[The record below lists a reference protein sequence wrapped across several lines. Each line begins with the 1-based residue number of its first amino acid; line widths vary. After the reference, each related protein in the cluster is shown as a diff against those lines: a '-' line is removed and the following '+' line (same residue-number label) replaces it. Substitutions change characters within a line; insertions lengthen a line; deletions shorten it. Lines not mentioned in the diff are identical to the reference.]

1 VCRPHI
7 FVDLGLK
14 IGPSSHY
21 RAPGCVE
28 RTHHPDPCGELGR
41 ELNLGAP
48 LGNHSKGSVNAEL
61 HRSGLVIVAARFQGK
76 ALFSSRSAP
85 FEAHEASLE
94 S

>member
-1 VCRPHI
+1 MCRPHI
-7 FVDLGLK
+7 FVDLGRE
-14 IGPSSHY
+14 IWPYSHY

-28 RTHHPDPCGELGR
+28 LTHHPDACGERGR
-41 ELNLGAP
+41 EQDAP

-61 HRSGLVIVAARFQGK
+61 HRFSLVIVAAHFQGK

-85 FEAHEASLE
+85 FETDKASWE